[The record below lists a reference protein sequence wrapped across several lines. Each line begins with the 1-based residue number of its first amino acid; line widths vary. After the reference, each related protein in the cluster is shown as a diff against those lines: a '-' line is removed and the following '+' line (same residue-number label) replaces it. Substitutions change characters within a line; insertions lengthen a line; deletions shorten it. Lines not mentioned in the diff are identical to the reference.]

1 MNKLPLL
8 LAISVSTTCSADLVN
23 GGFEDYQTW
32 GYGFFSGSDPTL
44 NWATTA
50 PDNTLEIWSNGFLG
64 VPAYEGNSFAE
75 LNANYASTLYQ
86 DVNGLG
92 DNNQINWKFAHRGRD
107 GVDTMRLTITDLG
120 WDQVYGGGNDTVLFQ
135 GDFSDGNTA
144 WGLHVG
150 TITSIGNL
158 TRFAF
163 EAVSAV
169 GGSTQGNLID
179 DCGFGMNVVIP
190 APGATAPGAI
200 AILALSGLL
209 VSRRRFR

>member
-1 MNKLPLL
+1 MIKKLLTVIATL
-8 LAISVSTTCSADLVN
+8 TLSFSAKADLVN
-23 GGFEDYQTW
+23 GGFEDFSVW
-32 GYGFFSGSDPTL
+32 GYGFYSGSSPTV

-50 PDNTLEIWSNGFLG
+50 PDNTLEIWENGFLG

-107 GVDTMRLTITDLG
+107 GTDTMRLTITDLG
-120 WDQVYGGGNDTVLFQ
+120 ADQIYGGGDDTVLFQ
-135 GDFSDGNTA
+135 GEFTDSNTA

-150 TITSIGNL
+150 TVTSIGNL

-163 EAVSAV
+163 ESVNAV
-169 GGSTQGNLID
+169 GGNTQGNFID
-179 DCGFGMNVVIP
+179 DCGFGANVVIP
-190 APGATAPGAI
+190 GPSV
-200 AILALSGLL
+200 LALGALFLMPSN
-209 VSRRRFR
+209 RRRRS